1 MNKTKTILMSALV
14 AVAMTAC
21 DTDSKNE
28 RTFSFP
34 MANYAAQAGG
44 EAAFSNSA
52 TTTRIDYENSL
63 GEINYPTIS
72 LPNMSSGSMKISGLK
87 LSSLPKGEGLQLSGT
102 GVTPVVNGAT
112 SLGSAN
118 VTAYFKGY
126 NGYYMID
133 FADGTSVTSFSIP
146 LNYFSTT
153 TVTSADQNP
162 YTTNTADKNRYSV
175 IINAEKKTANIDIL
189 AASFAEKMPSMSLR
203 FKDVKV
209 FMDKNSVTLEADE
222 LIPVTYNSSNLE
234 DPQPKYK
241 ITNLKA
247 HGTPEHGM
255 SLTFEC
261 AGTFH
266 VTAALVDVYTN
277 NQQ

>member
-1 MNKTKTILMSALV
+1 MNKPKTILMSALV

-21 DTDSKNE
+21 DSDSKNE

-102 GVTPVVNGAT
+102 GVTPLVNGAT

-153 TVTSADQNP
+153 TVTSPTGNP

-175 IINAEKKTANIDIL
+175 IINAEKKTA
-189 AASFAEKMPSMSLR
+189 R
-203 FKDVKV
+203 
-209 FMDKNSVTLEADE
+209 
-222 LIPVTYNSSNLE
+222 
-234 DPQPKYK
+234 
-241 ITNLKA
+241 
-247 HGTPEHGM
+247 
-255 SLTFEC
+255 
-261 AGTFH
+261 
-266 VTAALVDVYTN
+266 
-277 NQQ
+277 

>member
-1 MNKTKTILMSALV
+1 
-14 AVAMTAC
+14 
-21 DTDSKNE
+21 
-28 RTFSFP
+28 
-34 MANYAAQAGG
+34 
-44 EAAFSNSA
+44 
-52 TTTRIDYENSL
+52 
-63 GEINYPTIS
+63 
-72 LPNMSSGSMKISGLK
+72 MSSGSMKISGLK

-189 AASFAEKMPSMSLR
+189 AASFADKMPSMNMR

-209 FMDKNSVTLEADE
+209 LMNKNSVTLEADE

-241 ITNLKA
+241 ITNLRA

-261 AGTFH
+261 AGTFN

>member
-1 MNKTKTILMSALV
+1 M
-14 AVAMTAC
+14 
-21 DTDSKNE
+21 
-28 RTFSFP
+28 
-34 MANYAAQAGG
+34 
-44 EAAFSNSA
+44 
-52 TTTRIDYENSL
+52 
-63 GEINYPTIS
+63 
-72 LPNMSSGSMKISGLK
+72 
-87 LSSLPKGEGLQLSGT
+87 
-102 GVTPVVNGAT
+102 TPVVNGAT

-153 TVTSADQNP
+153 TVTSANQNP

-189 AASFAEKMPSMSLR
+189 AASFADKMPSMNMR

-209 FMDKNSVTLEADE
+209 LMNKNSVTLEADE

-241 ITNLKA
+241 ITNLRA